1 MISNIE
7 PALGT
12 PMRIVTTEYGFFFN
26 RPGFLAYVDSIEF
39 DNGATMDTPPTLIG
53 RGRTVAEAQTNFW
66 AKWLRW
72 CIVQRRHI
80 FLELRNG
87 EHE

>member
-1 MISNIE
+1 MPKDIE
-7 PALGT
+7 PAIGT
-12 PMRIVTTEYGFFFN
+12 PMRIVTTEYGWLSK
-26 RPGFLAYVDSIEF
+26 RPGFLAYVDAIEF
-39 DNGATMDTPPTLIG
+39 DTGAILDTPKNLIG

-66 AKWLRW
+66 GKWLRW
-72 CIVQRRHI
+72 CIVQRRNI